1 MLDLRLPIG
10 VFFLIIGAIL
20 AVYGLTHPFTTP
32 GVSVPVEPI
41 YGGALVLFGAV
52 MTLFGVLA
60 GRTRQ

>member
-20 AVYGLTHPFTTP
+20 AVYGMTHPVMTP
-32 GVSVPVEPI
+32 GVSLPVEPI
-41 YGGALVLFGAV
+41 YGGALVLFGGV
-52 MTLFGVLA
+52 MTLFGVRA

>member
-20 AVYGLTHPFTTP
+20 AVYGMTHTFITP